1 MFQLPR
7 LLLKARKLQSTWM
20 RQGANAGEF
29 PLGTKC
35 CFFHSQSCD
44 EFASRRSTA
53 FEITHSKLCV
63 WVLFFLFTP
72 FTLAFQRRA
81 DANRLVGLGC
91 VLLFWTFFLESG
103 ARAACL
109 LWEQRCPTPRQ
120 PQTLFLA
127 LWSSLASHI
136 IGLNDLIVG
145 GKFKCAIL
153 ITCYPRQIK
162 SLCVKSTLLWITYKT
177 SIYWINVGSN
187 FILMWLTVCFSP
199 LEWDKNT
206 QTYNCVAT
214 LHLTC
219 LFLLLSF

>member
-1 MFQLPR
+1 MEDVGCKCGR
-7 LLLKARKLQSTWM
+7 ISTRNQM
-20 RQGANAGEF
+20 
-29 PLGTKC
+29 L
-35 CFFHSQSCD
+35 FFHFQSCD
-44 EFASRRSTA
+44 EFASRRSA
-53 FEITHSKLCV
+53 ALQLTHSKMCV
-63 WVLFFLFTP
+63 WVLFFSPPHSIYACLSKKSRCTP
-72 FTLAFQRRA
+72 FGFGWLLLALNFPPKRATHEPCVCSTTRRQ
-81 DANRLVGLGC
+81 
-91 VLLFWTFFLESG
+91 F
-103 ARAACL
+103 
-109 LWEQRCPTPRQ
+109 
-120 PQTLFLA
+120 QTLFLA
-127 LWSSLASHI
+127 LWSSLANHI
-136 IGLNDLIVG
+136 IDLNDLIVG

>member
-1 MFQLPR
+1 MEEVGCKCR
-7 LLLKARKLQSTWM
+7 RISTLNQM
-20 RQGANAGEF
+20 
-29 PLGTKC
+29 L
-35 CFFHSQSCD
+35 FFHFQSCD

-53 FEITHSKLCV
+53 LKLTHSKMCV
-63 WVLFFLFTP
+63 WVPFFFFFLLSPLLTP
-72 FTLAFQRRA
+72 FTFCLSKRSRCTPFGFGWLLLALNFLLKR
-81 DANRLVGLGC
+81 ANREPC
-91 VLLFWTFFLESG
+91 VCS
-103 ARAACL
+103 AP
-109 LWEQRCPTPRQ
+109 QRQ
-120 PQTLFLA
+120 SQTLFLA
-127 LWSSLASHI
+127 LWSSLVSRI
-136 IGLNDLIVG
+136 IDLNDLIVG

-162 SLCVKSTLLWITYKT
+162 SLCVKSTLFWITYKT

-187 FILMWLTVCFSP
+187 FILMWLTVCCSP